1 MRVRNN
7 THTVVVRSLF
17 LDSSALKANI
27 IKLPNV
33 SAALPQLL
41 EAIAELQSQ
50 GYKLPNYPANPV
62 TEEEKDT
69 ASRYA
74 KVRSLLTPR
83 QTTQLSRSTNGTP
96 PI

>member
-1 MRVRNN
+1 MC
-7 THTVVVRSLF
+7 
-17 LDSSALKANI
+17 SSPLKANI

-74 KVRSLLTPR
+74 KVRSLFYAEVDDTAFKVHQWNTPHVK
-83 QTTQLSRSTNGTP
+83 NP
-96 PI
+96 PM